1 MLGDC
6 VWKWKKILMNGLRLI
21 PARKNVWRATYRMI
35 IGSMTRIAI
44 YQPNI
49 MNKKIRII
57 LSRIKW
63 GLVKWYIGRKY
74 HVSFGRRVEAYD
86 CIYEGYHSIGTASFI
101 SRSYLGS
108 GTYVSGHCVIGDSYI
123 GRYCSIADDVAIGL
137 ASHPSAVWVTT
148 YPAFYMNFNRC
159 VNFTFHAGP
168 EKYIRSKK
176 RPGGTTARS
185 DTTSGLAGGQQS
197 YRE

>member
-1 MLGDC
+1 
-6 VWKWKKILMNGLRLI
+6 
-21 PARKNVWRATYRMI
+21 
-35 IGSMTRIAI
+35 
-44 YQPNI
+44 

-168 EKYIRSKK
+168 EKYHPFKK
-176 RPGGTTARS
+176 A
-185 DTTSGLAGGQQS
+185 SGRYNCKIGHDV
-197 YRE
+197 

>member
-1 MLGDC
+1 MSLSAEE
-6 VWKWKKILMNGLRLI
+6 LRRTIASMKDII
-21 PARKNVWRATYRMI
+21 PSEPPA
-35 IGSMTRIAI
+35 
-44 YQPNI
+44 
-49 MNKKIRII
+49 
-57 LSRIKW
+57 
-63 GLVKWYIGRKY
+63 
-74 HVSFGRRVEAYD
+74 
-86 CIYEGYHSIGTASFI
+86 FI

-168 EKYIRSKK
+168 EKYHPFKK
-176 RPGGTTARS
+176 A
-185 DTTSGLAGGQQS
+185 SGRYNCKIGHDVWIGRGQQS